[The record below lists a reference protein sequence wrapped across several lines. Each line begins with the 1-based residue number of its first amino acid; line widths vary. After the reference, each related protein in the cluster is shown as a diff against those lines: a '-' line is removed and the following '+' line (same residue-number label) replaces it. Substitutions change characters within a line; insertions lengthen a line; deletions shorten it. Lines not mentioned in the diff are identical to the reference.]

1 MKKLFSILLIFL
13 LAAQPVVAQETQLTP
28 YVKRVNLT
36 IGDYLKEG
44 LKISRNNQEKRIIED
59 ALKQLESD
67 PEIKNLKVGE
77 ALDSIFFM
85 LLSFQEKEFIRF
97 PNLYKFYQAFKSQIR
112 GMNLF
117 NFNKQ
122 CVYNQ
127 NSRLSYK
134 YFRFDD
140 FVEGKEFGCR
150 KPRLIGPNVSAGEVF
165 KFMDNQIKINLE
177 KSPKASS
184 FNPMNLIIDSAYADS
199 MKSKKISGGVLMGVG
214 AALVVTGLLFSFTLG
229 GLVVGVPLIAV
240 GMAVAIAG
248 TVLLIKGS
256 PDTSL
261 EKPREPRHRRMR

>member
-1 MKKLFSILLIFL
+1 MKKLFSMLLIFL
-13 LAAQPVVAQETQLTP
+13 LAAQPVVAQETQLSP

-44 LKISRNNQEKRIIED
+44 LKLSKKIQEKRIIED

-67 PEIKNLKVGE
+67 PETKNLKVGE
-77 ALDSIFFM
+77 ALDGVFFM
-85 LLSFQEKEFIRF
+85 LLSFQEKEFIRL
-97 PNLYKFYQAFKSQIR
+97 PHLYKFYQAFKSQIR

-122 CVYNQ
+122 CVYNR
-127 NSRLSYK
+127 NTSLSYK

-165 KFMDNQIKINLE
+165 SFMENQIKINLVNIE
-177 KSPKASS
+177 KSPKSSS
-184 FNPMNLIIDSAYADS
+184 FNPMDLIIGSAYADS

-214 AALVVTGLLFSFTLG
+214 AGLVVAGLLFSFTLG
-229 GLVVGVPLIAV
+229 GMVVGVPLMVA
-240 GMAVAIAG
+240 GLAAAIAG
-248 TVLLIKGS
+248 AVLISKGS
-256 PDTSL
+256 P
-261 EKPREPRHRRMR
+261 EKPKEPRHRRMR